1 MTGRAR
7 RRWLIAGGTLLTLV
21 VAGAVVLFVFRDRAT
36 PANPDEVAATLV
48 TGAGRPGDF
57 GLYEYATTGYETT
70 DALGGSRH
78 DYPGRTYLT
87 IQPGGCGTLVRWEAL
102 QQRWDEWDY
111 CPDGS
116 LAGRRNY
123 HEWFTIGNLEVWT
136 CSPPIPGSGEPGD
149 TWEGACTRAQGT
161 NVEAGEDSTAYEVLG
176 YETLA
181 VGDEEVETLHLR
193 TTAAGVG
200 GSDST
205 DTTDIWV
212 LPGTLLPV
220 RQVAVGSSVSQ
231 SRIGPVRYYEE
242 YEIQLVSLYPSG

>member
-123 HEWFTIGNLEVWT
+123 HEWFTIGNLEVWA

-242 YEIQLVSLYPSG
+242 YAIQLVSLYPSG